1 MIFDYL
7 MKINQKKLITK
18 YRLEPFEIRV
28 QTLERTLIDK
38 VFAVKSNRIID
49 NYGGYLY
56 NNFCF
61 EDEDGFSSEID
72 HILIT
77 KGGVFVI
84 ETKGNKGTI
93 YGAADDERWI
103 CFKKDYQND
112 KTFINPIIQDKCYI
126 NHLNK
131 MF

>member
-56 NNFCF
+56 NNFCK
-61 EDEDGFSSEID
+61 ICNP
-72 HILIT
+72 
-77 KGGVFVI
+77 K
-84 ETKGNKGTI
+84 KNKYI
-93 YGAADDERWI
+93 
-103 CFKKDYQND
+103 FKNNL
-112 KTFINPIIQDKCYI
+112 F
-126 NHLNK
+126 L
-131 MF
+131 